1 MRYCLMVAAPG
12 VGLNWLRLP
21 DSNRRP
27 SAYEADEIPILYPAV
42 KSAGLFHNSPAYAS
56 VHPCLRRKLLRAEE
70 G

>member
-27 SAYEADEIPILYPAV
+27 SAYEAAELPLLQGASDLLYCRWPGATPTIGRTIV
-42 KSAGLFHNSPAYAS
+42 RCP
-56 VHPCLRRKLLRAEE
+56 
-70 G
+70 